1 MNRHLD
7 DHAITAAVA
16 GLELETWA
24 EEHLASCLS
33 CRQQVRSMQE
43 LFDER
48 REHLMAEAP
57 DWERQR
63 QEVMGR
69 LPAPVVRSLQRPRWM
84 RPMLA
89 AAAVILVV
97 VGLSVLR
104 RPFSQNE
111 GHAGSELAVEQILA
125 EVNAALAD
133 DTIPGFEPI
142 DFGVG
147 DLESIVNNGAS

>member
-48 REHLMAEAP
+48 RERLMGEAP

-63 QEVMGR
+63 QEVLQR
-69 LPAPVVRSLQRPRWM
+69 LPAPVVGPLRRSSWM
-84 RPMLA
+84 RPILA

-97 VGLSVLR
+97 VGIGLLR
-104 RPFSQNE
+104 RPFSQN
-111 GHAGSELAVEQILA
+111 GSHAGSELPVEQILA

-133 DTIPGFEPI
+133 DTIPGFESI
-142 DFGVG
+142 DFGVS